1 MHAGGGRGRDD
12 DPLAKIALAA
22 RLKGEVERLVAV
34 ELDLAELI
42 GWQA

>member
-1 MHAGGGRGRDD
+1 MHAGGDSKWD
-12 DPLAKIALAA
+12 NDPLAKIALAA